1 MKVTTYYHRMF
12 SLKSLL
18 ISRRYHNDKR
28 DDNDVEILYKA
39 QMLAHA
45 LSIKIECSTVFSVFF
60 MPRKFY
66 FFVFFFSR
74 SNGSK
79 FDYFGYVFRTK
90 KTSMTSCQI
99 HNISHTWN
107 TNDANSQVTAFWNVS
122 SWEKH
127 HKMGPFLLNGRRC
140 YRFPILDIYCLGN
153 CWQH

>member
-1 MKVTTYYHRMF
+1 MISEMITMWKFFIKLKCLLMLSQLKLSAQLF
-12 SLKSLL
+12 S
-18 ISRRYHNDKR
+18 R
-28 DDNDVEILYKA
+28 
-39 QMLAHA
+39 
-45 LSIKIECSTVFSVFF
+45 CFSCQGSFTF
-60 MPRKFY
+60 LF
-66 FFVFFFSR
+66 FFFSR

-127 HKMGPFLLNGRRC
+127 HKMGPFLPNGLAMLPVSHIGYILLRKLLTALNPLNLKNFGTI
-140 YRFPILDIYCLGN
+140 F
-153 CWQH
+153 